1 MLTYQSIKEN
11 TKEEI
16 LSYGLVGIE
25 FEFYSN
31 LSPEKTGKAFEK
43 LTDKKIRVED
53 EAHSDFVPTDKEWKL
68 EKDMSGGAG
77 LLELVTGPVKYK
89 SSRKVIIDVLKWIE
103 ENGYTT
109 SKCSIHLNVS
119 FDTELTQ
126 KPGLISQMD
135 PLKFVLNFNE
145 GEVYKLFPN
154 RKNSV
159 YAKSIKWIMPRTEA
173 NYFNGQHVNPHIFD
187 FGKEKYY
194 GVNFE
199 KLQKGYLE
207 FRYLGGK
214 DYEKKTSNILYLLDR
229 FFVQLWYAA
238 NEEEYTDL
246 NLVELKKILARNFK
260 FVEILKDWRN
270 IKKHFKDIDLFVDLK
285 NNEKI
290 IDLQWPKI
298 KQGVVRLLTHGG
310 LESGVI
316 NYDSDIGR
324 VQVKE
329 GELLLCFNLENYD
342 FIDCKVGGLLSFC
355 DFFRSQ
361 LESTYLTR
369 CNLYQGTS
377 AIDSKIDACYINH
390 SVEVKNSYVM
400 AWDSV
405 FKGKMIGG
413 IFRHGKIGKEA
424 TFDNVEIV
432 QSKKIK

>member
-194 GVNFE
+194 GV
-199 KLQKGYLE
+199 
-207 FRYLGGK
+207 
-214 DYEKKTSNILYLLDR
+214 
-229 FFVQLWYAA
+229 
-238 NEEEYTDL
+238 
-246 NLVELKKILARNFK
+246 
-260 FVEILKDWRN
+260 ILKNYR
-270 IKKHFKDIDLFVDLK
+270 
-285 NNEKI
+285 
-290 IDLQWPKI
+290 
-298 KQGVVRLLTHGG
+298 R
-310 LESGVI
+310 VI
-316 NYDSDIGR
+316 
-324 VQVKE
+324 
-329 GELLLCFNLENYD
+329 
-342 FIDCKVGGLLSFC
+342 
-355 DFFRSQ
+355 
-361 LESTYLTR
+361 
-369 CNLYQGTS
+369 
-377 AIDSKIDACYINH
+377 
-390 SVEVKNSYVM
+390 
-400 AWDSV
+400 
-405 FKGKMIGG
+405 
-413 IFRHGKIGKEA
+413 
-424 TFDNVEIV
+424 
-432 QSKKIK
+432 

>member
-1 MLTYQSIKEN
+1 
-11 TKEEI
+11 
-16 LSYGLVGIE
+16 
-25 FEFYSN
+25 
-31 LSPEKTGKAFEK
+31 
-43 LTDKKIRVED
+43 
-53 EAHSDFVPTDKEWKL
+53 
-68 EKDMSGGAG
+68 
-77 LLELVTGPVKYK
+77 
-89 SSRKVIIDVLKWIE
+89 
-103 ENGYTT
+103 
-109 SKCSIHLNVS
+109 
-119 FDTELTQ
+119 
-126 KPGLISQMD
+126 
-135 PLKFVLNFNE
+135 
-145 GEVYKLFPN
+145 
-154 RKNSV
+154 
-159 YAKSIKWIMPRTEA
+159 
-173 NYFNGQHVNPHIFD
+173 
-187 FGKEKYY
+187 
-194 GVNFE
+194 
-199 KLQKGYLE
+199 
-207 FRYLGGK
+207 
-214 DYEKKTSNILYLLDR
+214 LLDR